1 MMLTRCLMT
10 CLKRDDT
17 AIYDDLNDCY
27 CKGEYTFTQKPNND
41 WEVMLP
47 YGTVITVDEDEAYS
61 FYVGA

>member
-1 MMLTRCLMT
+1 MT
-10 CLKRDDT
+10 CLQKDST
-17 AIYDDLNDCY
+17 VTYDEAYDCY
-27 CKGEYTFTQKPNND
+27 CKGEYNFAQKGKN